1 MNILFFIPAR
11 CGSKGIKDKNIY
23 PLYGIPLISYSIM
36 AIRKALPFFK
46 KFENKIFVSTDC
58 NKIAKISK
66 DWGAEVPFLRS
77 KNISQ
82 DKSDV
87 IDAIFYSAKKL
98 EKLNFKPD
106 IIILIQPTSP
116 LIEAYHIKQ
125 AFKLFKDKK
134 KPIISIT
141 ELEIP
146 ISWIFNLKGKNLKI
160 NEKVLHLRQKQR
172 QKYYRPN
179 GAIYISSL
187 EDLKEYKSFYT
198 EKTLGYLMD
207 YENSIDIDS
216 KEDLLIAEKILEY
229 RLKKEKKR
237 KVEILGRKIE
247 EGKDIFFIAEAGV
260 NHNGKLEIAKKLVDL
275 AKEAGADAVKFQT
288 FKTEKLVSSL
298 SKKADYQLATTNP
311 EESQFD
317 MLKKLELLEKEF
329 IELKEY
335 CDKREIIFLSTPF
348 DLESL
353 EFLERLKVPAFKIG
367 SGDLNNYFL
376 LKEVAKKGKPIILST
391 GMAYFYEIFN
401 SLELLNKYGNDKI
414 VLLHCITNYPAKA
427 EEANLNVIR
436 NLKFIFRKPV
446 GFSDHTLGE
455 EVALQSL
462 AFQPCIIEKHFTINK
477 NMEGPDHKASLSPEE
492 LKSLINKLKNL
503 RFSFGNGE
511 KKLSKEE
518 EKNRK
523 IVRRSLFAKS
533 FIPKGT
539 IIKEEYLEALRP
551 GNGMSPMEVEKI
563 LGKKTKFD
571 IKKGEMIKLEYIER
585 E

>member
-1 MNILFFIPAR
+1 
-11 CGSKGIKDKNIY
+11 
-23 PLYGIPLISYSIM
+23 M
-36 AIRKALPFFK
+36 AIRQALPFFK
-46 KFENKIFVSTDC
+46 NFENKIFVSTDC
-58 NKIAKISK
+58 NKIAKIAK
-66 DWGAEVPFLRS
+66 EWGAEVPFLRL

-82 DKSDV
+82 DKSNV
-87 IDAIFYSAKKL
+87 TDAIFYSTEKL
-98 EKLNFKPD
+98 EKLNFKAD
-106 IIILIQPTSP
+106 TIILIQPTSP
-116 LIEAYHIKQ
+116 LVEASHIKQ
-125 AFKLFKDKK
+125 AFKLFKDEK
-134 KPIISIT
+134 KPVISIT

-146 ISWIFNLKGKNLKI
+146 ISWIFNLKGKKLKTS
-160 NEKVLHLRQKQR
+160 EKVIHLRQKQR

-187 EDLKEYKSFYT
+187 EDLKKYKSFYT
-198 EKTLGYLMD
+198 EKTIGYLMD
-207 YENSIDIDS
+207 YENSIDIDY
-216 KEDLLIAEKILEY
+216 KEDLIIAEKILEY
-229 RLKKEKKR
+229 RWEKQRKKEIQ
-237 KVEILGRKIE
+237 ILGRKIG
-247 EGKDIFFIAEAGV
+247 EGRDLFFIAEAGI
-260 NHNGKLEIAKKLVDL
+260 NHNGKIEIAKKLVDL

-288 FKTEKLVSSL
+288 FKAEKVVSIFA
-298 SKKADYQLATTNP
+298 KKADYQLATTNP
-311 EESQFD
+311 QESQFD
-317 MLKKLELLEKEF
+317 MIKKLELSEEEF

-348 DLESL
+348 DIESL
-353 EFLERLKVPAFKIG
+353 EFLDKLNIPAFKIG

-391 GMAYFYEIFN
+391 GMSYFVEIFN
-401 SLELLNKYGNDKI
+401 SLELLNRYGNDNI

-427 EEANLNVIR
+427 EEANLKVIR

-462 AFQPCIIEKHFTINK
+462 VFQPCIIEKHFTLDK

-492 LKSLINKLKNL
+492 LKSLIAKLKNL
-503 RFSFGNGE
+503 RFSFGDGE

-539 IIKEEYLEALRP
+539 IIKEEHLEALRP
-551 GNGMSPMEVEKI
+551 GGGISTMEIEKI
-563 LGKKTKFD
+563 LGKKAKSD
-571 IKKGEMIKLEYIER
+571 IKKGQMLYLNYIEGD
-585 E
+585 